1 MLVLGRETRRER
13 VPVARGFW
21 WGGSKGNQERQGPSS
36 PGFCWCW
43 EEKPGGSGYLWPWDF
58 GGGVA
63 KETRRYRVPVARAFV
78 GVRKRNQEGEGTCV
92 SGIWVEG
99 ETTQQGMNIV
109 LLSKY
114 KI

>member
-1 MLVLGRETRRER
+1 MGTCGPGILV
-13 VPVARGFW
+13 
-21 WGGSKGNQERQGPSS
+21 
-36 PGFCWCW
+36 
-43 EEKPGGSGYLWPWDF
+43 
-58 GGGVA
+58 GGVA

-92 SGIWVEG
+92 SGIWVGG
-99 ETTQQGMNIV
+99 ETTQQGMKIV